1 MNRYRIHLRQKTVNT
16 DFYLFHKHSRYNI
29 RLGEGDSTLKMI
41 NQKTPLVSVII
52 TFLNEER
59 FLAEAVE
66 SVINQEYKNWELIL
80 VDDGS
85 TDESTRIAKD
95 FAGSYPSKIFY
106 AEHQGHVNKGL
117 SASRN
122 YGISLSR
129 GELIAFL
136 DGDDIWVP
144 AKLVVQISLMNE
156 NPNAAML
163 FEACEYWYGWQ
174 DKTKQDIVVQVGTD
188 QNKLFNPPHLAE
200 TLYPLSVGDAPSL
213 SGLLVKKSVLEKYG
227 GFEEQFTGLYGDQA
241 FLHKVYLNEPIY
253 ISSLCH
259 HKYRQREGS
268 IVQKTTSE
276 GYYHL
281 KRRFFL
287 KWLQQY
293 MLESNIKHEKVQLLL
308 KKALKPYDNP
318 FFYLS
323 KIYFYPFIKKRK
335 MQLKRLLWKSNAL
348 K

>member
-1 MNRYRIHLRQKTVNT
+1 
-16 DFYLFHKHSRYNI
+16 
-29 RLGEGDSTLKMI
+29 MI
-41 NQKTPLVSVII
+41 DQKTPLVSVII
-52 TFLNEER
+52 AFLNDGR

-95 FAGSYPSKIFY
+95 YANSYPGKIFY
-106 AEHQGHVNKGL
+106 AEHQGHINKGH

-122 YGISLSR
+122 YGISLSQ

-136 DGDDIWVP
+136 DGDDIWLP
-144 AKLVVQISLMNE
+144 AKLSVQISLMQAK
-156 NPNAAML
+156 PKAIML
-163 FEACEYWYGWQ
+163 CEACEYWYRWQ
-174 DKTKQDIVVQVGTD
+174 DKTKQDIVVQIGTVQD
-188 QNKLFNPPHLAE
+188 KLFNPPQLAE
-200 TLYPLSVGDAPSL
+200 TLYPLSVGNAPSL
-213 SGLLVKKSVLEKYG
+213 SGILVKKSVFEKHG

-241 FLHKVYLNEPIY
+241 FLHKVYLNEPVY

-276 GYYHL
+276 GDYHV

-287 KWLQQY
+287 KWSQQY
-293 MLESNIKHEKVQLLL
+293 MLENNIKHEKVQQLL
-308 KKALKPYDNP
+308 KKALKPYHNP
-318 FFYLS
+318 FLYLLR
-323 KIYFYPFIKKRK
+323 IYFYPFTKKKFYPFIWKKK
-335 MQLKRLLWKSNAL
+335 MQLKKLLWKSNANN
-348 K
+348 